1 VAESVLLLSGRSYK
15 MNRAS
20 ATPEQLCELA
30 QGLHRLALECQAI
43 RDLTTT
49 MFGGEDERC
58 SRAEELCNQLQRL
71 RWALDRGDARD
82 GIQAVQKEVRSGRYG
97 NR

>member
-1 VAESVLLLSGRSYK
+1 

-30 QGLHRLALECQAI
+30 QSLHRIDLECQVI
-43 RDLTTT
+43 RNLTAT
-49 MFGGEDERC
+49 MYGCEDERS

-71 RWALDRGDARD
+71 RWALDRGRARD
-82 GIQAVQKEVRSGRYG
+82 GIQAVQKQVRPAVIANGSR
-97 NR
+97 

>member
-1 VAESVLLLSGRSYK
+1 

-30 QGLHRLALECQAI
+30 QSLHHMDLECQSI
-43 RDLTTT
+43 RNLTAT
-49 MFGGEDERC
+49 MYGCEDERC

-71 RWALDRGDARD
+71 RWALDRGQARD
-82 GIQAVQKEVRSGRYG
+82 GIHAVQKQVRVQDTEHVDTF
-97 NR
+97 